1 MDLNTEMDP
10 AGSPAMPEPLA
21 RAREASLRNVLLIED
36 SRVDARLVIGML
48 SSQGEGLQCT
58 HVEKLADAIE
68 TLQTKH
74 QDVVLLDLNLPD
86 SSGYDTF
93 FNIFRAVPKAAVLV
107 LSSSEDEELAV
118 RTVRE
123 GAQDYLV
130 KGSFDAR
137 LLLRS
142 IRYAFERRRAEEA
155 VRQSDATVRAVFES
169 SLDGILISSENDIC
183 EEANSAAAI
192 LFGLSRA
199 RLIGRNIHSFTPP
212 DFEEAWKRFRESGSD
227 HSQFWVQRG
236 DGSRRL
242 VECFFS
248 AQVLPG
254 RNLCILRD
262 ITEQES
268 LEEQLRQSQK
278 MEAVGRLAGGVAH
291 DFNNIL
297 GIISGYAELIQINC
311 KDESVVS
318 RTGKILIATEKA
330 SSLTRQL
337 LAFGRKQL
345 MSPRLLDLSTVL
357 TGISSMMQCLLGAEI
372 QLIAHTGDKLGHV
385 RADQSQLEQVLL
397 NLATNARDAM
407 PEGGVLTIRVENCA
421 MEAIP
426 ELPAGE
432 YVRLSV
438 TDTGMGMDAEIQS
451 RIFEPFFTTKKDH
464 SGLGLATV
472 YGTVKQSGGYV
483 TLNSAPSQGTTFNV
497 YLPMVAVTKSDS
509 AVPGAVATP
518 VIGQETILLVDDEDA
533 LREAAAEYLESCGY
547 KVLKAANGK
556 DAIDILEAY
565 QGRIDAV
572 ISDVVM
578 PKVNGRALM
587 DHVRRVRPD
596 SAMLVI
602 SGYAD
607 DAVVRN
613 GIFLETASF
622 MQKPFTLQALSAKV
636 RELIARK

>member
-1 MDLNTEMDP
+1 MDLNTEMNP
-10 AGSPAMPEPLA
+10 AGSPVMPAPLA
-21 RAREASLRNVLLIED
+21 RAPEARLRNVLLVED
-36 SRVDARLVIGML
+36 SRVDARLVMGML
-48 SSQGEGLQCT
+48 GCQDEGLQCT

-68 TLQTKH
+68 TLQAGH

-155 VRQSDATVRAVFES
+155 VRQSDATVRAIFES

-183 EEANSAAAI
+183 EEANSAAAT

-199 RLIGRNIHSFTPP
+199 RLIGRNIHSFTPS

-330 SSLTRQL
+330 SSQL

-357 TGISSMMQCLLGAEI
+357 TGISSMLQCLLGAEI
-372 QLIAHTGDKLGHV
+372 QLIVHVGERLGHV

-421 MEAIP
+421 MEATP

-483 TLNSAPSQGTTFNV
+483 TLNSAPSQGTTFSV
-497 YLPMVAVTKSDS
+497 YLPMVAAPKSDS
-509 AVPGAVATP
+509 AAPGAITMPAN
-518 VIGQETILLVDDEDA
+518 GQETILLVDDEDA
-533 LREAAAEYLESCGY
+533 LREAASEYLESCGY
-547 KVLKAANGK
+547 KVLIAANGK

-622 MQKPFTLQALSAKV
+622 MQKPFTLQALSSKV

>member
-1 MDLNTEMDP
+1 MDLNAEIKF
-10 AGSPAMPEPLA
+10 AGSPVIAEPLA
-21 RAREASLRNVLLIED
+21 RTRDASLRNVLLVED

-48 SSQGEGLQCT
+48 SAQGEGLQCT

-68 TLQTKH
+68 TLQNKH

-183 EEANSAAAI
+183 EEANSAAAT
-192 LFGLSRA
+192 LFGLSRV

-212 DFEEAWKRFRESGSD
+212 DFEEAWKRFRESGND

-330 SSLTRQL
+330 SALTRQL

-357 TGISSMMQCLLGAEI
+357 TGISSMLQCLLGAEI
-372 QLIAHTGDKLGHV
+372 QLIVHVGEHLGHV

-407 PEGGVLTIRVENCA
+407 PQGGMLTIHVENCA
-421 MEAIP
+421 MEATP

-483 TLNSAPSQGTTFNV
+483 TLNSASSQGTTFNV
-497 YLPMVAVTKSDS
+497 YLPMVAVPKTDS
-509 AVPGAVATP
+509 AVPGAITMP
-518 VIGQETILLVDDEDA
+518 VSGQETILLVDDEDA
-533 LREAAAEYLESCGY
+533 LREAASEYLESCGY

-572 ISDVVM
+572 ISDVIM

-622 MQKPFTLQALSAKV
+622 MQKPFTLQALSSKI

>member
-1 MDLNTEMDP
+1 MDLNAEIKF
-10 AGSPAMPEPLA
+10 AGSPVIAEPLA
-21 RAREASLRNVLLIED
+21 RTRDASLRNVLLVED

-48 SSQGEGLQCT
+48 SAQGEGLQCT

-68 TLQTKH
+68 TLQNKH

-183 EEANSAAAI
+183 EEANSAAAT
-192 LFGLSRA
+192 LFGLSRV

-212 DFEEAWKRFRESGSD
+212 DFEEAWKRFRESGND

-330 SSLTRQL
+330 SALTRQL

-357 TGISSMMQCLLGAEI
+357 TGISSMLQCLLGAEI
-372 QLIAHTGDKLGHV
+372 QLIVHVGEHLGHV

-407 PEGGVLTIRVENCA
+407 PQGGMLTIHVENCA
-421 MEAIP
+421 MEATP

-483 TLNSAPSQGTTFNV
+483 TLNSASSQGTTFNV
-497 YLPMVAVTKSDS
+497 YLPMVAVPKTDS
-509 AVPGAVATP
+509 AVPGAITTP
-518 VIGQETILLVDDEDA
+518 VSGQETILLVDDEDA
-533 LREAAAEYLESCGY
+533 LREAASEYLESCGY

-572 ISDVVM
+572 ISDVIM

-622 MQKPFTLQALSAKV
+622 MQKPFTLQALSSKI

>member
-1 MDLNTEMDP
+1 
-10 AGSPAMPEPLA
+10 
-21 RAREASLRNVLLIED
+21 
-36 SRVDARLVIGML
+36 ML
-48 SSQGEGLQCT
+48 SAQGEGLQCT
-58 HVEKLADAIE
+58 HVEKLGDALE
-68 TLQTKH
+68 TLQAEH

-93 FNIFRAVPKAAVLV
+93 FTIFSAAPKAAVLV
-107 LSSSEDEELAV
+107 LSSSEDEDLAV

-130 KGSFDAR
+130 KGSFDGR
-137 LLLRS
+137 LLMRS

-155 VRQSDATVRAVFES
+155 VRQSDATVRAIFES
-169 SLDGILISSENDIC
+169 SLDGILISGENDIC
-183 EEANSAAAI
+183 EEANSAAAT
-192 LFGLSRA
+192 LFGMSRV

-212 DFEEAWKRFRESGSD
+212 DFEEAWKTFREFGHD
-227 HSQFWVQRG
+227 HTQFWVQRG

-278 MEAVGRLAGGVAH
+278 MEAIGRLAGGVAH

-372 QLIAHTGDKLGHV
+372 QLIVHTGDRLGHV

-407 PEGGVLTIRVENCA
+407 PEGGVLTIRVENCI
-421 MEAIP
+421 METTP

-438 TDTGMGMDAEIQS
+438 TDTGMGMDTEIQS

-483 TLNSAPSQGTTFNV
+483 TLHSAPSQGTTFNV
-497 YLPMVAVTKSDS
+497 YLPLVAGPKTEASTPGTDAAT
-509 AVPGAVATP
+509 AVG
-518 VIGQETILLVDDEDA
+518 GQETILLVDDEDA

-547 KVLKAANGK
+547 KVLIAANGK

-622 MQKPFTLQALSAKV
+622 MQKPFTLQALSSKV
-636 RELIARK
+636 CELIARK